1 MNWLGKFRTC
11 ALAADAKGATLV
23 EFGFVAL
30 PLSLVIMGIADM
42 GYQSY
47 LNAVTKG
54 VLDRAARAASVGA
67 MTSTQLDSFVDQEMG
82 AIVSK
87 QASITKVKKSYYN
100 FSRIGKPEKILTD
113 TAPIGT
119 YNSGDCFEDINSNGT
134 YDTDTGATGLGGA
147 DDVVYYQVTVSMPR
161 LFPMAK
167 LLGWPANQA
176 ASASAIIR
184 NQPWANQ
191 TSPPKVC
198 T

>member
-1 MNWLGKFRTC
+1 MNWLGKFRTY
-11 ALAADAKGATLV
+11 ALTADAKGATLL
-23 EFGFVAL
+23 EFGFVAV
-30 PLSLVIMGIADM
+30 PLSMIIMGIADM

-67 MTSTQLDSFVDQEMG
+67 MTPTQLDSFVDQEMG

-87 QASITKVKKSYYN
+87 QATITKVKKSYYN

-119 YNSGDCFEDINSNGT
+119 YNSGDCFEDINNNGT
-134 YDTDTGATGLGGA
+134 YDTDTGASGLGGA
-147 DDVVYYQVTVSMPR
+147 DDVVYYQVTVNMPR

-167 LLGWPANQA
+167 LLGWPTNQT

-191 TSPPKVC
+191 TTPPKVC